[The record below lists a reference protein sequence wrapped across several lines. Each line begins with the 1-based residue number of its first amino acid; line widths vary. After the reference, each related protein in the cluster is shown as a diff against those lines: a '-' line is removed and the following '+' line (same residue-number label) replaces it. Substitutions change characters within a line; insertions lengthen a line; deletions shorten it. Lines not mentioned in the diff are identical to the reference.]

1 MTSCAFRGWDF
12 NLETL
17 NSRQRLGQTLN
28 LLRFRVQLSEYYN
41 FGRIDLL
48 DDVEPWCVG
57 VSEMSGSVGQCRAS
71 VGPVSVDTSVGV
83 SGSVGTSVGAVSGY
97 VGLS

>member
-1 MTSCAFRGWDF
+1 MCSTTKGTIQNFVFYGRTGYSIIETLSAYQPYSRTAPQGVTPCAFRGWDF

-48 DDVEPWCVG
+48 DD
-57 VSEMSGSVGQCRAS
+57 
-71 VGPVSVDTSVGV
+71 GPFWSMKWPS
-83 SGSVGTSVGAVSGY
+83 
-97 VGLS
+97 

>member
-1 MTSCAFRGWDF
+1 MPAPAFDTGLVSPPYSRTALQGVTPCAFRGWDF

-48 DDVEPWCVG
+48 D
-57 VSEMSGSVGQCRAS
+57 
-71 VGPVSVDTSVGV
+71 VGPFLVYKM
-83 SGSVGTSVGAVSGY
+83 AI
-97 VGLS
+97 